1 MNELMNERKSI
12 MKKKLYS
19 IPQTEV
25 ALTTGACSIMKTSI
39 GMNDTNL
46 PSEPGM
52 APKRR
57 TDEVF

>member
-12 MKKKLYS
+12 MKKKIYS
-19 IPQTEV
+19 IPHTEV
-25 ALTTGACSIMKTSI
+25 AVMAGTCNIMKTSI
-39 GMNDTNL
+39 DLL
-46 PSEPGM
+46 PDM

>member
-12 MKKKLYS
+12 MEKKLYS

-25 ALTTGACSIMKTSI
+25 TAMAGTCNIMKTSI
-39 GMNDTNL
+39 GMEGSNL
-46 PSEPGM
+46 PTEPGS

-57 TDEVF
+57 AEVF

>member
-12 MKKKLYS
+12 MKKKIYS
-19 IPQTEV
+19 IPHTEV
-25 ALTTGACSIMKTSI
+25 AAMEGTCNIMKTSI
-39 GMNDTNL
+39 DLL
-46 PSEPGM
+46 PDM